1 MKFSVKIQYG
11 LQAAFELAL
20 NHGGGPVQI
29 SDIAKSQQ
37 IPIRFLE
44 QILLILKRQGI
55 VNSTRGARGGYL
67 LAKNPGEISVLT
79 IIEAL
84 DGPIELAVK
93 SMKKLPVLYE
103 AIEGIQDKLKKDL
116 ADLTLEDLIFRKRQ
130 KDQVFTYVI

>member
-1 MKFSVKIQYG
+1 M
-11 LQAAFELAL
+11 AL

-37 IPIRFLE
+37 IPVRFLE

-55 VNSTRGARGGYL
+55 VNSTRGVRGGYL

-93 SMKKLPVLYE
+93 SMKRLPVLYE
-103 AIEGIQDKLKKDL
+103 AIEEIQNSLKKDL
-116 ADLTLEDLIFRKRQ
+116 ADITLEDLAFRKNQ

>member
-1 MKFSVKIQYG
+1 
-11 LQAAFELAL
+11 LAL

-37 IPIRFLE
+37 IPVRFLE

-55 VNSTRGARGGYL
+55 VNSTRGVRGGYL

-93 SMKKLPVLYE
+93 SMKRLPVLYE
-103 AIEGIQDKLKKDL
+103 AIEEIQNSLKKDL
-116 ADLTLEDLIFRKRQ
+116 ADITLEDLAFRKNQ